1 MSPARRRKIH
11 PHSLRHTT
19 AIHLLKSGVDFGT
32 ISQFLGHSGLQRTMR
47 YARADL
53 DLKRQALAQVFPDVL
68 GAPKGG
74 GMALHGTELTR
85 WLRRL

>member
-1 MSPARRRKIH
+1 
-11 PHSLRHTT
+11 
-19 AIHLLKSGVDFGT
+19 
-32 ISQFLGHSGLQRTMR
+32 MR

-68 GAPKGG
+68 GAPKAGT
-74 GMALHGTELTR
+74 MAPHGTELTR